1 MSQLLPY
8 LGVASLLL
16 VVSALW
22 ARQIFLTR
30 KSRIEVV
37 TPRKGQA
44 KGGSTASHGDLGER
58 IFGLEDWDFVSRN
71 MPAEIQQM
79 FLRERG
85 VLAVSWLRRT
95 RKRVSLVMRAHVT
108 AVQQIEDLQIA
119 PELKL
124 ALNYL
129 LFLILCDL
137 LIAWI
142 WLRGPV
148 RTRKM
153 VSQTLRTVARLRG
166 AFEQLLARVDPAN
179 CKVFRTSLGHT
190 GIRSGAE

>member
-8 LGVASLLL
+8 LGVALLLL

-30 KSRIEVV
+30 KSKIEVV
-37 TPRKGQA
+37 MPRKHQA
-44 KGGSTASHGDLGER
+44 RGGSTASHGELGER

-71 MPAEIQQM
+71 MPLEIQKT
-79 FLRERG
+79 FLRERSI
-85 VLAVSWLRRT
+85 LAVSWLRRT
-95 RKRVSLVMRAHVT
+95 RRRVSLVMRAHVA

-119 PELKL
+119 PELRL

-129 LFLILCDL
+129 VFLILCDL

-166 AFEQLLARVDPAN
+166 AFEQLMARVDPAN
-179 CKVFRTSLGHT
+179 CNALRTSFNHRT
-190 GIRSGAE
+190 VQS

>member
-16 VVSALW
+16 VVAALW

-30 KSRIEVV
+30 KSRIQVIV
-37 TPRKGQA
+37 PRKHQA
-44 KGGSTASHGDLGER
+44 AGGRIASHGDLGER

-71 MPAEIQQM
+71 MSSEIQKM
-79 FLRERG
+79 FLRERAI
-85 VLAVSWLRRT
+85 LAISWLRRT
-95 RKRVSLVMRAHVT
+95 RRSTSLVMRAHV
-108 AVQQIEDLQIA
+108 AAAQQTEDLQFA

-124 ALNYL
+124 ALSYL
-129 LFLILCDL
+129 LFLILCDS
-137 LIAWI
+137 LIGWI

-153 VSQTLRTVARLRG
+153 VGRTLRMVAWLRR
-166 AFEQLLARVDPAN
+166 AFEQLMARVDPAN
-179 CKVFRTSLGHT
+179 CKTLRTNFDRRAVRG
-190 GIRSGAE
+190 